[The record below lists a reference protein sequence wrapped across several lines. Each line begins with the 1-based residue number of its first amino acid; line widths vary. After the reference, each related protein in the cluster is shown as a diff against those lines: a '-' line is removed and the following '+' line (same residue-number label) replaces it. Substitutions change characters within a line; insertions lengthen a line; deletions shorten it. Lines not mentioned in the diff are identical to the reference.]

1 MPVVHPVIV
10 GIGQITYRPEEH
22 SDYLHPLQLGKI
34 AVESAVEDCRCPAVL
49 GHADTVTVIN
59 MFSHGYAD
67 PAGLFCEML
76 GIQPRVREYTA
87 IGGNT
92 PQWLVNRTADRIA
105 RGEISVAVLVGAE
118 AMHNA
123 PAQTRDN
130 WLQDLAA
137 SGGPEMVGDT
147 RWGSTPHEMLHHA
160 RYPLEIYPLYE
171 NALRAARGM
180 SIEENRAFLAEYC
193 AAFSKIA
200 SENPRAWFRKAR
212 TSHEIGTVTQRNRM
226 VNFPYT
232 KYMNP
237 IMNVNQAAAAVMMGT
252 DKARKLGIPQDKW
265 VYLHGGADGTDKW
278 FLSERGDFTSSPVV
292 REVSSACLSMAGREI
307 GDMGLFDLYSCFP
320 SAPLLQAR
328 ELGLD
333 LGKLPPLTITGG
345 LAYFGGPGN
354 SYTLHAIVESV
365 ERLRKNPS
373 TFAFISALGWYFT
386 KFSAG
391 IYSGQAPGRPWERKG
406 HGTLQ
411 RRLDARQGP
420 TLNMNPKGTAS
431 VEAYTV
437 MHDREGRPDYAIIV
451 ARLENG
457 ERCWATTEK
466 DPDLFAAM
474 EKEEFVGKKGRVTP
488 GGDIPNIMKF

>member
-1 MPVVHPVIV
+1 
-10 GIGQITYRPEEH
+10 
-22 SDYLHPLQLGKI
+22 
-34 AVESAVEDCRCPAVL
+34 
-49 GHADTVTVIN
+49 
-59 MFSHGYAD
+59 
-67 PAGLFCEML
+67 
-76 GIQPRVREYTA
+76 
-87 IGGNT
+87 
-92 PQWLVNRTADRIA
+92 
-105 RGEISVAVLVGAE
+105 
-118 AMHNA
+118 
-123 PAQTRDN
+123 
-130 WLQDLAA
+130 
-137 SGGPEMVGDT
+137 VGDT

-193 AAFSKIA
+193 AEFSKIA

-212 TSHEIGTVTQRNRM
+212 SSAEIGTVTARNRM

-252 DKARKLGIPQDKW
+252 DRARKLGIPKDKW
-265 VYLHGGADGTDKW
+265 AYLHGGADGTDKW
-278 FLSERGDFTSSPVV
+278 FISERGDFTSSPVV
-292 REVSSACLSMAGREI
+292 REVSSACLAMAGREI

-333 LGKLPPLTITGG
+333 LGKLPPLSITGG

-354 SYTLHAIVESV
+354 SYTLHAIVEAV

-391 IYSGQAPGRPWERKG
+391 IYSGQEPGRPWDRKG
-406 HGTLQ
+406 HEAMQ
-411 RRLDARQGP
+411 KRLDALQGP

-437 MHDREGRPDYAIIV
+437 MHDRKGEPDYAIIV

-457 ERCWATTEK
+457 ERCWAMTGK
-466 DPDLFAAM
+466 DQDLFKAM

-488 GGDIPNIMKF
+488 GGDTPNIMKF

>member
-105 RGEISVAVLVGAE
+105 RGEISVALLAGAE

-123 PAQTRDN
+123 PAETRDN

-193 AAFSKIA
+193 AGFSKIA

-320 SAPLLQAR
+320 SATSPAGPRAGPGPRKAPAADYYGGASLLRRPRQQLHPPCHRGVRGKVAEKPLKLRIHLRPRLVLHQVFRGHLQRAGAR
-328 ELGLD
+328 AALGAQGPRD
-333 LGKLPPLTITGG
+333 AAEKTRRAAGTNVEYEPERHSDCGG
-345 LAYFGGPGN
+345 LHG
-354 SYTLHAIVESV
+354 HA
-365 ERLRKNPS
+365 
-373 TFAFISALGWYFT
+373 
-386 KFSAG
+386 
-391 IYSGQAPGRPWERKG
+391 
-406 HGTLQ
+406 
-411 RRLDARQGP
+411 
-420 TLNMNPKGTAS
+420 
-431 VEAYTV
+431 
-437 MHDREGRPDYAIIV
+437 
-451 ARLENG
+451 
-457 ERCWATTEK
+457 
-466 DPDLFAAM
+466 
-474 EKEEFVGKKGRVTP
+474 
-488 GGDIPNIMKF
+488 

>member
-1 MPVVHPVIV
+1 MAFSHPIIV
-10 GIGQITYRPEEH
+10 GIGQITYHPEEH
-22 SDYLHPLQLGKI
+22 PDYLHPLQLAKI

-49 GHADTVTVIN
+49 GHADAVTVIN
-59 MFSHGYAD
+59 MFSHGYRD

-123 PAQTRDN
+123 PAETRDN

-171 NALRAARGM
+171 NALRALRGM

-193 AAFSKIA
+193 AGFSKIA

-212 TSHEIGTVTQRNRM
+212 SSAEIGTVTDRNRM

-252 DKARKLGIPQDKW
+252 DTARKLGIPKDKW

-278 FLSERGDFTSSPVV
+278 FLSERGSFTSSPVV
-292 REVSSACLSMAGREI
+292 REVSAACLAMAGREI
-307 GDMGLFDLYSCFP
+307 GDMHLFDLYSCFP
-320 SAPLLQAR
+320 SATLLQAR

-333 LGKLPPLTITGG
+333 LEKLPPLTITGG

-354 SYTLHAIVESV
+354 SYTLHAIVEAV

-391 IYSGQAPGRPWERKG
+391 IYSGHEPGRPWDRKCQEA
-406 HGTLQ
+406 LQ
-411 RRLDARQGP
+411 KKLDGRQAP
-420 TLNMNPKGTAS
+420 PLNTAPKGTAA

-437 MHDREGRPDYAIIV
+437 MHDRKGVPDYAVLV

-457 ERCWATTEK
+457 ERCWAMTEK

-488 GGDIPNIMKF
+488 GGDAPNIMKF

>member
-1 MPVVHPVIV
+1 
-10 GIGQITYRPEEH
+10 
-22 SDYLHPLQLGKI
+22 
-34 AVESAVEDCRCPAVL
+34 
-49 GHADTVTVIN
+49 
-59 MFSHGYAD
+59 
-67 PAGLFCEML
+67 ML
-76 GIQPRVREYTA
+76 GIQPCVREYTA

-105 RGEISVAVLVGAE
+105 RGEISVALLAGAE

-123 PAQTRDN
+123 PAETRDN

-137 SGGPEMVGDT
+137 AGGPEMVGDS

-171 NALRAARGM
+171 NALRALRGM

-193 AAFSKIA
+193 AGFSKIA

-212 TSHEIGTVTQRNRM
+212 TSVEIGTVTDRNRM

-237 IMNVNQAAAAVMMGT
+237 IMNVNQAAALVMMGT
-252 DKARKLGIPQDKW
+252 DTAGKLGIPKDKW
-265 VYLHGGADGTDKW
+265 IYLHGGADGTDRW
-278 FLSERGDFTSSPVV
+278 FLSDRTDFTSSPVV
-292 REVSSACLSMAGREI
+292 REVSSECLAMAGRKI
-307 GDMGLFDLYSCFP
+307 GDIDFFDLYSCFP
-320 SAPLLQAR
+320 SATLLQAR
-328 ELGLD
+328 EMGLV
-333 LGKLPPLTITGG
+333 LEKLPPLTITGG
-345 LAYFGGPGN
+345 LPYFGGPGN
-354 SYTLHAIVESV
+354 SYTLHAIVEAV
-365 ERLRKNPS
+365 ERLRRSPGK
-373 TFAFISALGWYFT
+373 FGFISALGWYFT

-391 IYSGQAPGRPWERKG
+391 IYSGQEPGRPWERKG
-406 HGTLQ
+406 HGAMQ
-411 RRLDARQGP
+411 KRLDARQGP
-420 TLNMNPKGTAS
+420 PLNMNPKGTAA

-457 ERCWATTEK
+457 ERCWAMTGK
-466 DPDLFAAM
+466 DQDLFKAM

-488 GGDIPNIMKF
+488 GGDAPNIMRF